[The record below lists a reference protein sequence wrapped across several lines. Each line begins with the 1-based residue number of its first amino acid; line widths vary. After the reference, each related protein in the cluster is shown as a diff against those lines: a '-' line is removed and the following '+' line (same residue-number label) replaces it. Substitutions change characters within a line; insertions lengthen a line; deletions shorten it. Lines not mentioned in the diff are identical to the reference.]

1 MTELRDIQ
9 NEHEDEKEELLDTI
23 RYQEKEIKKFSAIL
37 NMLMTSDQIDMI
49 VNNSEW
55 DEEKREWK
63 VPYFTYREK
72 NVNLPKLQSK
82 EIAKEYI

>member
-1 MTELRDIQ
+1 
-9 NEHEDEKEELLDTI
+9 
-23 RYQEKEIKKFSAIL
+23 
-37 NMLMTSDQIDMI
+37 MLMNSEQIDMI

-63 VPYFTYREK
+63 VPFFTYREK

-82 EIAKEYI
+82 